1 MRARVRSSASQSF
14 ADVLKDQAHIWQ
26 GGESVVRWR
35 GRYEEGRARTAR
47 RGPLYFFLRRFCCFL
62 YPVSSFLYP
71 PPPPKLF
78 STPPQFFST
87 YPILLRLERVLY
99 AAVTYTL
106 SGCMNVLCNR
116 PIPAQPPMHPAR
128 LPSTRV
134 TAAWEGR
141 GCERGLSTA
150 RERRHR
156 NVRGASTRA

>member
-1 MRARVRSSASQSF
+1 MARRGERGEVERALR
-14 ADVLKDQAHIWQ
+14 
-26 GGESVVRWR
+26 GGESADCA
-35 GRYEEGRARTAR
+35 ARTVI
-47 RGPLYFFLRRFCCFL
+47 FFS
-62 YPVSSFLYP
+62 PSFLLFSLPRIIVSLP
-71 PPPPKLF
+71 PPPPTNLF